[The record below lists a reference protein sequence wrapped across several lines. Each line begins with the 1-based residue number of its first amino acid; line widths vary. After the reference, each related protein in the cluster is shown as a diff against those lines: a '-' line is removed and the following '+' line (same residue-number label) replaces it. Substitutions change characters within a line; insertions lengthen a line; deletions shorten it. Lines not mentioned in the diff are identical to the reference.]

1 MVLIKPFLVHSRV
14 YHLSDVLHATKK
26 QQLRMR
32 TTATQEASEVSNALP
47 FAPLTSNHGGPYMFI
62 TSRVEGFRVCGLGTL
77 N

>member
-1 MVLIKPFLVHSRV
+1 
-14 YHLSDVLHATKK
+14 
-26 QQLRMR
+26 MR